1 MKIYQKLCLWLL
13 CLTLSATLHAQNI
26 TISGKISD
34 EKGQPLEGASIT
46 SKDGKHSAVSNKE
59 GFYSISV
66 SNTIKELVY
75 SFIGHDPQT
84 ITIGSK
90 TIINVRLAES
100 SQLMNEA
107 IVIGYGTV
115 KKSDLTGSVQRLS
128 ADELIRENPI
138 NIVQAMQGK
147 LSGVNITQN
156 DGAPGAGL
164 SMRIRGSNSFTGGT
178 EPLYVIDGV
187 PFNNSNS
194 GATPAAIG
202 DDEKQTL
209 NVLSFINVND
219 IESIDVL
226 KDASATAIYGARG
239 ANGVVIITTK
249 KGKAGKDRIDFNS
262 NASISQVSK
271 KLDVLN
277 PYDYVQYQNL
287 AYANMDKY
295 DGTTSNLPFPNIEQ
309 YKDLDIN
316 WQNRVFRTGL
326 SQNYSI
332 AIAGGNEN
340 GTHSISFN
348 YIDQEGIITNSN
360 YNKLGISLNL
370 HRNVGSRIKI
380 GTSTTISRSYT
391 HGVKTG
397 TDKSDAASAGVIRSL
412 MTYPTHNSVIEA
424 FDGDGADYFIT
435 NPVIYVNDVLN
446 KVTNLNL
453 FTSNYLEVKIT
464 NALKFRQNIGFNYS
478 SGLRDQYYPTSVYEG
493 FSMKGWGLKADN
505 IWNSLLSESLL
516 TYTETFGNHS
526 LNVVG
531 GVTYENINS
540 QWKRAEAKTFTNDFL
555 RNENLEMGEVVMPVV
570 GSRAEVT
577 NISHLGRINYSY
589 DDRYLITASFRNDGS
604 SKFGD
609 NNKFGFFPSA
619 AVAWK
624 VINEDFMKNVN
635 TLSDLKLR
643 LSYGVTGGA
652 GIPSYGSLPKL
663 VVNNYPFN
671 GNLQSGLAYDVY
683 SGPPNPDLR
692 WERTEAYNVGLDFGI
707 LNNRITA
714 VIDAYTKTTNDL
726 LQYVSIP
733 NSTGYT
739 RKLINAGSVRNRGVE
754 FMINAEVLKQ
764 KNFTWN
770 SSFNISF
777 NRNKILS
784 LGGEH
789 TQQFAGNIS
798 TSDAPFIQ
806 MVGQPIGALWGYI
819 EDGYYDNEAEVLHD
833 LQYTHQAPEII
844 RRMVGE
850 IKYKNLDND
859 PSSIT
864 IDDRTL
870 IGDVN
875 PDYIFGFTNQ
885 FKYKNFDLSIF
896 INGVQGNDIINM
908 NKRFNANLGG
918 NKNITYDM
926 WNSAWAE
933 GQDNSNVQNPKVMR
947 QFWRSF
953 LFSRRFVEDGSFV
966 RLKNITVG
974 YNLPLKNTEVIKSL
988 RVALGVNNLLTIT
1001 NYSGYD
1007 PEVNSYGDN
1016 PALFGVDLGGYP
1028 NARSYSLSLR
1038 CNF

>member
-1 MKIYQKLCLWLL
+1 MKLYRKLCLWLL
-13 CLTLSATLHAQNI
+13 CLSLTATLHAQNI
-26 TISGKISD
+26 SITGKITD
-34 EKGQPLEGASIT
+34 EQGQPLEGASVS
-46 SKDGKHSAVSNKE
+46 SKDGRFTSVSDKE
-59 GFYSISV
+59 GKYAISLP
-66 SNTIKELVY
+66 NTIKELVF
-75 SFIGHDPQT
+75 SFVEKEAQT
-84 ITIGSK
+84 INIGNK
-90 TIINVRLAES
+90 TVINVRLQPNQ
-100 SQLMNEA
+100 QLMNEA

-128 ADELIRENPI
+128 AEDLIRENPL
-138 NIVQAMQGK
+138 NVVQAMQGK
-147 LSGVNITQN
+147 LAGVNITQN
-156 DGAPGAGL
+156 DGSPGAGL

-202 DDEKQTL
+202 EDEKQTL
-209 NVLSFINVND
+209 NILSFINPND

-249 KGKAGKDRIDFNS
+249 KGKAGKDRVDFNS
-262 NASISQVSK
+262 NAGLAAVSK
-271 KLDVLN
+271 KIDVLN
-277 PYDYVQYQNL
+277 PYDYVQFQNL
-287 AYANMDKY
+287 AYENANIF
-295 DGTTSNLPFPNIEQ
+295 DGAGLTLPFQNIEE
-309 YKDLDIN
+309 YKGMDIN
-316 WQNRVFRTGL
+316 WQDQVFRTAL

-332 AIAGGNEN
+332 GISGGNEN

-348 YIDQEGIITNSN
+348 YIDQQGIIQNSD
-360 YNKLGISLNL
+360 YNKLGLSLNL
-370 HRNVGSRIKI
+370 HRNIGSRIKI

-412 MTYPTHNSVIEA
+412 MTYPTHNSNVEA
-424 FDGDGADYFIT
+424 FDGSGADFFIT
-435 NPVIYVNDVLN
+435 NPVIYTNDVLN
-446 KVTNLNL
+446 KVSNINL

-478 SGLRDQYYPTSVYEG
+478 SGLRDQYYPSTVFEG

-505 IWNSLLSESLL
+505 IWNSFLSESLL
-516 TYTETFGNHS
+516 TYTETFGKNS
-526 LNVVG
+526 ITAMG
-531 GVTYENINS
+531 GMTYENIHS

-555 RNENLEMGEVVMPVV
+555 KNENLQMGEVVMPVV
-570 GSRAEVT
+570 GSRSEVT
-577 NISHLGRINYSY
+577 NISYIGRINYSY
-589 DDRYLITASFRNDGS
+589 DDRFLFTASFRNDGS
-604 SKFGD
+604 SKFGA

-624 VINEDFMKNVN
+624 IINENFMKDVDV
-635 TLSDLKLR
+635 LSDLKLR

-663 VVNNYPFN
+663 VVNNHPFN
-671 GNLQSGLAYDVY
+671 GNIQSGLAYDVW

-692 WERTEAYNVGLDFGI
+692 WERTEAYNLGLDFGI
-707 LNNRITA
+707 LNNRITGS
-714 VIDAYTKTTNDL
+714 IEAYTKTTNDL

-739 RKLINAGSVRNRGVE
+739 RKLINSGSVRNRGIE
-754 FMINAEVLKQ
+754 LMLNAEIIKQ
-764 KNFTWN
+764 KDFSWSTNFN
-770 SSFNISF
+770 FAI

-784 LGGEH
+784 LGGSH
-789 TQQFAGNIS
+789 DKQFAGNIS
-798 TSDAPFIQ
+798 TTDAPYVQ

-833 LQYTHQAPEII
+833 LQYTNQAPEII

-859 PSSIT
+859 PTSIT
-864 IDDRTL
+864 IEDRTL

-875 PDYIFGFTNQ
+875 PRYTLGVTNQ
-885 FKYKNFDLSIF
+885 FKYKNFDMSF
-896 INGVQGNDIINM
+896 FVHAVQGNDVINM

-926 WNSAWAE
+926 WNSAWTP
-933 GQDNSNVQNPKVMR
+933 GQDNSNVENPKIMR

-966 RLKNITVG
+966 RLRNVTVG
-974 YNLPLKNTEVIKSL
+974 YNVPLRNTEVIKSL
-988 RVALGVNNLLTIT
+988 RVAFAANNLFIIT

-1016 PALFGVDLGGYP
+1016 PAMFGVDLGGYP
-1028 NARSYSLSLR
+1028 NARSFNLSLR